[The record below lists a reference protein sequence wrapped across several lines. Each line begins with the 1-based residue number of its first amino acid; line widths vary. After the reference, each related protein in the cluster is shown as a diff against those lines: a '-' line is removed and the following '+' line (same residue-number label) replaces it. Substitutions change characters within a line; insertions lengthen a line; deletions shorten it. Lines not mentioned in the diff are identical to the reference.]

1 MSDKCGRS
9 PEYDVVVRQNASTGY
24 RFRLYGFHNHTQW
37 LQVTGENLIFCER
50 SLIHSL
56 DQQQF
61 CRIVWILRRRGAMGS
76 TGYVGMENPI
86 TSPAVPVPKHRG
98 IDIAEEENGD
108 AKHRHPAS
116 HVLVTTNSL
125 HLSCK
130 DRQKRPTWTRT
141 IQFQRCWPLFLVFRL
156 KNANIA
162 PANRCSKP

>member
-1 MSDKCGRS
+1 
-9 PEYDVVVRQNASTGY
+9 
-24 RFRLYGFHNHTQW
+24 
-37 LQVTGENLIFCER
+37 
-50 SLIHSL
+50 
-56 DQQQF
+56 
-61 CRIVWILRRRGAMGS
+61 MGS

-130 DRQKRPTWTRT
+130 DRQKRQNYPVSA
-141 IQFQRCWPLFLVFRL
+141 LLAVFFGFSL
-156 KNANIA
+156 EK
-162 PANRCSKP
+162 C